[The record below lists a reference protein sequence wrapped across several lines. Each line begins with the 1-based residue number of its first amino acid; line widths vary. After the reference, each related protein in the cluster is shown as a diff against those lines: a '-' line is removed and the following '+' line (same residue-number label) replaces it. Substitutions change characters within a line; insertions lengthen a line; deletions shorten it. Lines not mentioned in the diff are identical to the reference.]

1 MMTGF
6 DFFQALQ
13 RHHVD
18 LPVRIYIDTPVMNLY
33 RPGALSFCDI
43 SIDADEELTPESLAF
58 LCGRSVYVIGE
69 EPTDTI
75 RKLTKTLMVV
85 DPSLLV
91 VAAGNTF
98 TSWTHD
104 RGWA

>member
-1 MMTGF
+1 M
-6 DFFQALQ
+6 
-13 RHHVD
+13 
-18 LPVRIYIDTPVMNLY
+18 RIYIDTPVMNLY